1 MAPEPPKIV
10 HLDQIESIPGPGSL
24 TWRPVRLTLG
34 IRAFGCNAYTAGE
47 AGQDVVE
54 PHTEDPELAHQELY
68 FIAAGRATFTID
80 GREYDA
86 PAGTYVFVP
95 DPASRRHAVAAEAG
109 TTVLSFGGPPSFT
122 PSAWEWA
129 FQAGPLVRTDPE
141 GARGILA
148 EGLQSHPES
157 ASLHYGVAC
166 LEAVGGR
173 RDAALESLRKALE
186 LEPKVAEWARDD
198 RDFDSLR
205 DDPEFGALV
214 ADRAPG

>member
-68 FIAAGRATFTID
+68 FVAAGRATFTID

-86 PAGTYVFVP
+86 RAGTYVFVP
-95 DPASRRHAVAAEAG
+95 DPASRRHAVAVEAD

-129 FQAGPLVRTDPE
+129 FQAGPLTRTDPE
-141 GARGILA
+141 RARQILA

-157 ASLHYGVAC
+157 ASLHYGLAC
-166 LEAVGGR
+166 VEAIGGR
-173 RDAALESLRKALE
+173 RDAALASLRRARE
-186 LEPKVAEWARDD
+186 LRPEVAAWARED
-198 RDFDSLR
+198 RDFESLHN
-205 DDPEFGALV
+205 DPEFRALV
-214 ADRAPG
+214 D

>member
-54 PHTEDPELAHQELY
+54 PHIEDPELAHQELY

-95 DPASRRHAVAAEAG
+95 DPASHRHAVAAEAG

-129 FQAGPLVRTDPE
+129 FQAASLIRTDP
-141 GARGILA
+141 ARAREILT

-157 ASLHYGVAC
+157 ASLHYGLAC
-166 LEAVGGR
+166 LEAVGGQ
-173 RDAALESLRKALE
+173 RDAALTSLSKALALRAE
-186 LEPKVAEWARDD
+186 VAEWAREDQ
-198 RDFDSLR
+198 DFESLQN
-205 DDPEFGALV
+205 DPDFRALV
-214 ADRAPG
+214 D